1 MSTPAETSTDPV
13 VSPSAA
19 RYLEAAYYIQ
29 QEGEVV
35 RPGRLAEWLGVAA
48 PTVTQA
54 VARLQRDGLLTT
66 GSDRSI
72 DFTRD
77 GLRAAEDIVRRHRVV
92 EAWLTMELGLDW
104 VTADTEAQQLAHS
117 FSEDVLT
124 RMWEKLGRPRSCPH
138 GNAIPGVPQPERD
151 LVNLSSLAR
160 GDTSRVARIS
170 EVAEH
175 EAPDLLTLLYEARI
189 IPGSR
194 LTVLSEPG
202 DDEFVLE
209 VGDTRRQIPGW
220 AASAI
225 WVERT

>member
-1 MSTPAETSTDPV
+1 MSSPSVTSSEPV

-19 RYLEAAYYIQ
+19 RYLEASYYIQ

-66 GSDRSI
+66 GADRSI
-72 DFTRD
+72 DFTPA

-92 EAWLTMELGLDW
+92 EAWLTKELGFDW

-117 FSEDVLT
+117 LSAEVLD
-124 RMWEKLGRPRSCPH
+124 RMWEKLGRPRCCPH
-138 GNAIPGVPQPERD
+138 GNTIPGVPQEPRD
-151 LVNLSSLAR
+151 LVNLASLPNGA
-160 GDTSRVARIS
+160 TSRVARIS

-175 EAPDLLTLLYEARI
+175 EAPDLLTLLYDARI
-189 IPGSR
+189 IPGTAV
-194 LTVLSEPG
+194 TVLSDGGE
-202 DDEFVLE
+202 DDFALE
-209 VGDTRRQIPGW
+209 VDGSRRAIPGW

>member
-1 MSTPAETSTDPV
+1 MSTPLETSADPV

-66 GSDRSI
+66 GTDRSI
-72 DFTRD
+72 DFTPN

-92 EAWLTMELGLDW
+92 EAWLTMELGFDW

-117 FSEDVLT
+117 LSDEVLN

-138 GNAIPGVPQPERD
+138 GNAIPGVPQPARD
-151 LVNLSSLAR
+151 LVNLGSLAK
-160 GDTSRVARIS
+160 GATSKVARIS

-175 EAPDLLTLLYEARI
+175 EAPDLLTLLYEARM
-189 IPGSR
+189 IPGAQV
-194 LTVLSEPG
+194 TVLSEAG
-202 DDEFVLE
+202 DEEFVLD
-209 VGDTRRQIPGW
+209 VAGVRRTVPGW

-225 WVERT
+225 WVERG